1 MEELGPSISE
11 SVAECWTLASRLQD
25 GLPRMTAADL
35 TASLAGHPFQV
46 QDQNSGSSQDV
57 YVLVCAHNNRM
68 CEQVERAMRIMLNSL
83 DAACREVGTAAAAIV
98 AARSTKAGAKKRKAA
113 GAGS

>member
-1 MEELGPSISE
+1 MKELGPSISE

-46 QDQNSGSSQDV
+46 QDQVHS
-57 YVLVCAHNNRM
+57 LRELFHVC
-68 CEQVERAMRIMLNSL
+68 SL
-83 DAACREVGTAAAAIV
+83 CFSALHLIDILHIQSRLRRVHPQA
-98 AARSTKAGAKKRKAA
+98 STI
-113 GAGS
+113 